1 MRIRVVAPVIPT
13 PLAAIAFEEY
23 RAAARSDTEMSDLT

>member
-13 PLAAIAFEEY
+13 PLAAIVFEEY